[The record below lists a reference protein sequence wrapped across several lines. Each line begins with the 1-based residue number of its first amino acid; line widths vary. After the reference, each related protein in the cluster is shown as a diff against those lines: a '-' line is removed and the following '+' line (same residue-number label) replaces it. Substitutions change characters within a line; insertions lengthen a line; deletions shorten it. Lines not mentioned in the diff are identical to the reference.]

1 MKGRN
6 LIAVGLIALLTGIL
20 MIIFRDSLASGGV
33 VRIAGLI
40 FVGAGVLNI
49 TTFLGSRDREGRA
62 RMGAFGTVFGWIVSG
77 AAVILGLSML
87 MFSHVFVALVGFM
100 FGVLVLFA
108 ALFQIFVLLFGAR
121 PAKVSNWFF
130 LVPMALLVCAVIMFV
145 NKPEVQ
151 GERTIMLM
159 SGIALGVFGL
169 ATIAEGAVVGSTNR
183 SLKAKDEESK

>member
-1 MKGRN
+1 M
-6 LIAVGLIALLTGIL
+6 IAVGLIALLTGIL